1 MRIWP
6 TWSSLSG
13 QKKSG
18 KRFSIS
24 KEEKGSWRPLYLLC
38 KSSSCTRSSPS
49 PASAPPSRAGS
60 RPSTPPCPSPSQTR
74 CIENSYSCIRLAN
87 TEKTWENMKIF
98 LLFLYKSLLLKAHGL
113 VVCGLTFGKIYNIGC
128 QAWDRMRGK
137 SNLSKLFSIS
147 LPAGV
152 NIKVRSK
159 GWIGLCTQL
168 GFGF

>member
-38 KSSSCTRSSPS
+38 RSSSCTRSSPS

-74 CIENSYSCIRLAN
+74 CIENSYSCIRLAH
-87 TEKTWENMKIF
+87 TEKKGKTWKIF
-98 LLFLYKSLLLKAHGL
+98 LLFLYKSLGCWK
-113 VVCGLTFGKIYNIGC
+113 LTGWWFAVWHLAKFTTLDARRGIEWEENQIC
-128 QAWDRMRGK
+128 Q
-137 SNLSKLFSIS
+137 NFSQFH
-147 LPAGV
+147 
-152 NIKVRSK
+152 
-159 GWIGLCTQL
+159 CQL
-168 GFGF
+168 A